1 MFDLA
6 LSEAGAQ
13 IILATSSDDKYP
25 PENMIDGKDDT
36 FWTTCGLYPQEFIIK
51 FTSLV
56 SINTIQIACYNVKK
70 LKLEVSSDDNQAFK
84 TLTEKELQPSDSAPQ
99 SEEIPGKNVKA
110 MNLRVVIESGYDHF
124 CAVYKICVHGN
135 AERL

>member
-25 PENMIDGKDDT
+25 PEHMIDGKDET
-36 FWTTCGLYPQEFIIK
+36 FWATCGLYPQEFVIR

-56 SINTIQIACYNVKK
+56 NINSVSITCYNIRDI
-70 LKLEVSSDDNQAFK
+70 KLEVNSDDSQNFK
-84 TLTEKELQPSDSAPQ
+84 TIEQKEFQSSDSAPQ
-99 SEEIPGKNVKA
+99 IEDFSFGNVKA
-110 MNLRVVIESGYDHF
+110 QNLRVVIESGYDHF
-124 CAVYKICVHGN
+124 CAVYKITVNGTAVH
-135 AERL
+135 